1 MFEMNPESLQ
11 KALLSALTSL
21 LKSPMSREITVAD
34 RDGYS
39 EGSAAFKVGIGN
51 GEAFDILDRKE
62 EERVLS
68 RIENEGWFAN
78 LDLVFH
84 IHYSISD
91 GRVHK
96 VHRDEY
102 IVRMVFQQQ
111 SVEVLVHHA
120 KGVRRIESDEL
131 VKILVK
137 ALNSEL
143 SRLRFS
149 AVEIAAI
156 TST

>member
-1 MFEMNPESLQ
+1 MHPESLQ
-11 KALLSALTSL
+11 KALLYALISL
-21 LKSPMSREITVAD
+21 LGRPMSREISVAD

-39 EGSAAFKVGIGN
+39 EGSAVFKVGIGN
-51 GEAFDILDRKE
+51 GEGFDILDRKE

-68 RIENEGWFAN
+68 RIENEGWFAK

-84 IHYSISD
+84 IHYGIGD

-111 SVEVLVHHA
+111 SVELLLHHA
-120 KGVRRIESDEL
+120 KGVRRIEADEL
-131 VKILVK
+131 VKILVE
-137 ALNSEL
+137 ALNSQL

-149 AVEIAAI
+149 AVEIAEI
-156 TST
+156 TWT